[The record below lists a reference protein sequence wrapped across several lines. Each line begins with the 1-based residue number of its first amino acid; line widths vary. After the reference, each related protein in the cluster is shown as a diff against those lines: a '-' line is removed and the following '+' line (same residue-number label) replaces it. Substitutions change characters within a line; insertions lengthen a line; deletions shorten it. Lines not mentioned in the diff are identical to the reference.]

1 MVASWRLKD
10 REYRRRIHISIAVR
24 RDVNVHDAR
33 AERQRVDPS
42 PRRAWDMQAEVD
54 ELAAAVTAG
63 QGHDAG
69 SSYGTVRTCCM
80 YRQAGVGGTTRK

>member
-10 REYRRRIHISIAVR
+10 REYRRRIHISMAVR

-42 PRRAWDMQAEVD
+42 PRRPWDVQAEVD

-69 SSYGTVRTCCM
+69 SSYGTVRTCCTD
-80 YRQAGVGGTTRK
+80 RREWVERHEN